1 MIHPDSIPRLRE
13 GQTRIQEAVAALRK
27 ARMEGWEDTK
37 EIETR
42 LSEIAGQLRADTA
55 EAIAEARR
63 RAAGVEVD
71 WEVLEGM
78 GGLNAWVLKEIV
90 AGALEEMEE
99 GESATEETWKTNIEV
114 CVVYESVWEEMR
126 EELELAPGTLPPLQW
141 EKTVNAAIMEEC
153 KKRIEEFRKRVE
165 MAKDEVRS
173 EVSRENRGPW
183 GEDGDL
189 EADGWPGFQ
198 QLWEQALEGAE
209 LPEWLAM
216 PKGFREELL
225 KLW

>member
-1 MIHPDSIPRLRE
+1 MATLVPNSADFHGKKEGNDTMIHPDSIPRLRE
-13 GQTRIQEAVAALRK
+13 GQTRIQEAVATLRK
-27 ARMEGWEDTK
+27 ARMEGWKDTK

-63 RAAGVEVD
+63 RATGVEVD

-114 CVVYESVWEEMR
+114 CVVYESVWEEIR
-126 EELELAPGTLPPLQW
+126 EELELDPGTL
-141 EKTVNAAIMEEC
+141 TAASVGENGGRRHHGGVQEAYGGNS
-153 KKRIEEFRKRVE
+153 KKRRDGEGRGEVGSLSRKPGALGR
-165 MAKDEVRS
+165 R
-173 EVSRENRGPW
+173 RGP
-183 GEDGDL
+183 GG
-189 EADGWPGFQ
+189 
-198 QLWEQALEGAE
+198 
-209 LPEWLAM
+209 
-216 PKGFREELL
+216 
-225 KLW
+225 